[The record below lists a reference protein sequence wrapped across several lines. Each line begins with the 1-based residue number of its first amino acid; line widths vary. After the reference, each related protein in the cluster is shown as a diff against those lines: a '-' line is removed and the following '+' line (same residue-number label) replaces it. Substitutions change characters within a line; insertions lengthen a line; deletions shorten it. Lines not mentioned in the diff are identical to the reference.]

1 MWRFKEKK
9 QAKDLKQSSCHII
22 KKWRQKDGRRPRENT
37 GWNGDWDN
45 LWHSLLQMSTRENGS
60 NKVCWGCLT
69 WWVWVGANTL
79 ERNKWESIMLTSF
92 TSKLSALFSA
102 SSGTVEY
109 SVRISQETVAVWEE
123 PGKEIKPSILM
134 HGVDH
139 FPKNM
144 RACCNRAGW
153 RSFPNPYVLIPLK
166 EERAK

>member
-1 MWRFKEKK
+1 
-9 QAKDLKQSSCHII
+9 
-22 KKWRQKDGRRPRENT
+22 
-37 GWNGDWDN
+37 
-45 LWHSLLQMSTRENGS
+45 
-60 NKVCWGCLT
+60 
-69 WWVWVGANTL
+69 
-79 ERNKWESIMLTSF
+79 MLTSF

-153 RSFPNPYVLIPLK
+153 RSFPIPYVLIPLK